1 MSEGV
6 SDNSEDINGV
16 VVGDRSEG
24 DKDDAILIP
33 DQEADLENM
42 KEKKFPVFYGICLM
56 IIGAILFSITSFFVS
71 GYIGACPVLWNI
83 IGIFVFSH
91 GLIVYFQPPKIY
103 SLEVVTNG
111 KQFISTLPI
120 RHILVCMTNTICGIT
135 GIITMCTLRS
145 RYNLEL
151 GTWNII
157 GLILS
162 IPLLLVTLIS
172 VLASYSKTGKMIKS
186 QYFNNLGPNFI
197 PTEPKKE
204 DFIWIFRKYI
214 ELFRKLLPVLPLPS
228 VQSLNNLDHVLKQ
241 PRLLTN
247 MPVHVLSIILAM
259 VVCIAM
265 FVSQLWDITIAK
277 CNEGRTC
284 YFHQDP
290 EGTFARSW
298 LMYGV
303 LGYNVLDRKIIILVS
318 TSITFLL
325 CTTLLLL
332 LRKTTVLRMILSG
345 FISLGMGIFFFLF
358 SIDASQYIIL
368 LGTKMSNLSFMLK
381 LVSLMPI
388 PLLAALFMSLAY
400 SNIIQIMEEN
410 EDKRSSKSK
419 AGLLIISISLAIVF
433 FFLSLAS
440 MVTSNL
446 SMIAT
451 LQGYWGDACNENE
464 YHDCHGELDYQ
475 VQNDFTLFSISQVLL
490 TESILL
496 LSVFITI
503 TGRRITKQSLFFP
516 GLLLFAAAS
525 STITAYFCNIN
536 NYVFEAFPYLKT
548 NGMIFLIL
556 PSVNTISSLIL
567 GFFCVVTG
575 GSVFISFI
583 TIIFRVIL
591 SIFVLAV
598 LVILTVLDAL
608 LSLASQ
614 SSKNLKESKVE
625 VVEKPEVTTT

>member
-1 MSEGV
+1 M
-6 SDNSEDINGV
+6 GV

-33 DQEADLENM
+33 DQEVDLENM
-42 KEKKFPVFYGICLM
+42 KGEKFPVFYGSCLM

-71 GYIGACPVLWNI
+71 GYIWACPVLWNI

-91 GLIVYFQPPKIY
+91 GLIVYFQPPKLY

-157 GLILS
+157 GLVLS
-162 IPLLLVTLIS
+162 ISLLLVTLIS
-172 VLASYSKTGKMIKS
+172 VLASYSKTGKMIES
-186 QYFNNLGPNFI
+186 QYFNNLGTNFI
-197 PTEPKKE
+197 PTKPKKE

-214 ELFRKLLPVLPLPS
+214 ELFRKLLPVLPLPN

-247 MPVHVLSIILAM
+247 KPVHVLSILLAM
-259 VVCIAM
+259 VACIAM

-290 EGTFARSW
+290 EDTFTRSW

-303 LGYNVLDRKIIILVS
+303 LGYNVLDRKLIILVS
-318 TSITFLL
+318 TPITFLL

-332 LRKTTVLRMILSG
+332 TRKTTVLRMILSG
-345 FISLGMGIFFFLF
+345 FISSGMGIFFFLF

-368 LGTKMSNLSFMLK
+368 LSTNMSYLSFILK

-400 SNIIQIMEEN
+400 SNIIQMMEEN
-410 EDKRSSKSK
+410 EDKRSSKPK
-419 AGLLIISISLAIVF
+419 ASLLSISIILAIVF
-433 FFLSLAS
+433 FLLCLTS
-440 MVTSNL
+440 MVTTNL
-446 SMIAT
+446 SMIARWS
-451 LQGYWGDACNENE
+451 LQGYWGDACNEKE
-464 YHDCHGELDYQ
+464 YPDCHGELDYQ

-496 LSVFITI
+496 LSVFITM

-525 STITAYFCNIN
+525 TTITAYFCNIN
-536 NYVFEAFPYLKT
+536 NYYL
-548 NGMIFLIL
+548 NIGMIFLIL
-556 PSVNTISSLIL
+556 ASVNTISSLVL

-583 TIIFRVIL
+583 TIIVRVIL

-598 LVILTVLDAL
+598 LAILTVIDAL
-608 LSLASQ
+608 LNLASQ

-625 VVEKPEVTTT
+625 VVEKPEVTTA

>member
-157 GLILS
+157 GLVLS
-162 IPLLLVTLIS
+162 ILLLLVTLIS
-172 VLASYSKTGKMIKS
+172 VNIKIIKS
-186 QYFNNLGPNFI
+186 QYFNYLGTNFI

-214 ELFRKLLPVLPLPS
+214 ELFKKLLPVLPLPS

-583 TIIFRVIL
+583 TIIVRVIL
-591 SIFVLAV
+591 SIFVMAV
-598 LVILTVLDAL
+598 LAILTVIDAL
-608 LSLASQ
+608 LNLASQ

-625 VVEKPEVTTT
+625 VVEKPEVTTP

>member
-6 SDNSEDINGV
+6 FDNSEDIMGV

-33 DQEADLENM
+33 DQEVDLENM
-42 KEKKFPVFYGICLM
+42 KGKKFPVFYGICFM
-56 IIGAILFSITSFFVS
+56 IMGAILFSITSFFVLVS

-157 GLILS
+157 GLVLS
-162 IPLLLVTLIS
+162 ILLLLVTLIS
-172 VLASYSKTGKMIKS
+172 VNIKIIKS
-186 QYFNNLGPNFI
+186 QYFNYLGTNFI

-214 ELFRKLLPVLPLPS
+214 ELFKKLLPVLPLPS

-368 LGTKMSNLSFMLK
+368 LGTKMSTLSFLLK

-400 SNIIQIMEEN
+400 SNSIQMMEEN

-419 AGLLIISISLAIVF
+419 GGLLSISIILAIVF
-433 FFLSLAS
+433 FLLSLAS
-440 MVTSNL
+440 MVTTNL
-446 SMIAT
+446 SMIDT
-451 LQGYWGDACNENE
+451 LQGHWGDKCNENE
-464 YHDCHGELDYQ
+464 YPDCHRELDYQ

-496 LSVFITI
+496 LSVFITM
-503 TGRRITKQSLFFP
+503 TGRRITEQSLFFP

-583 TIIFRVIL
+583 TIIVRVIL
-591 SIFVLAV
+591 SIFVMAV
-598 LVILTVLDAL
+598 LAILTVIDAL
-608 LSLASQ
+608 LNLASQ

-625 VVEKPEVTTT
+625 VVEKPEVTTP

>member
-16 VVGDRSEG
+16 LVGDRSEG

-33 DQEADLENM
+33 DQEVDLENM
-42 KEKKFPVFYGICLM
+42 KGEKFPVFYGICLM
-56 IIGAILFSITSFFVS
+56 IIGGILFSITSFFVLVS

-120 RHILVCMTNTICGIT
+120 RHILVCMTNTICSTT
-135 GIITMCTLRS
+135 GIIAMCTLRS
-145 RYNLEL
+145 RYNII
-151 GTWNII
+151 WNII
-157 GLILS
+157 GLVLS

-186 QYFNNLGPNFI
+186 QYFNNLGTNFI

-204 DFIWIFRKYI
+204 DFVWIFRKYI

-228 VQSLNNLDHVLKQ
+228 VQILNNLDDVLKE

-247 MPVHVLSIILAM
+247 KPVHVLSIILAM
-259 VVCIAM
+259 VACIAM

-277 CNEGRTC
+277 CNEGHTC
-284 YFHQDP
+284 FFHQDP

-298 LMYGV
+298 VMYGV
-303 LGYNVLDRKIIILVS
+303 LGYYGSDRKLIILVS
-318 TSITFLL
+318 TPITFLL

-358 SIDASQYIIL
+358 SIDTSQYIIL
-368 LGTKMSNLSFMLK
+368 LGTKMSTLSFILK

-400 SNIIQIMEEN
+400 SNMIQMMEEN
-410 EDKRSSKSK
+410 EDKRSGKLK
-419 AGLLIISISLAIVF
+419 AGVLSISIILAIVF
-433 FFLSLAS
+433 FFLSLTS
-440 MVTSNL
+440 MVTTNL

-464 YHDCHGELDYQ
+464 YPDCHGELDYQ

-490 TESILL
+490 TESFLL
-496 LSVFITI
+496 LSVFITM

-548 NGMIFLIL
+548 NGMVFLIL
-556 PSVNTISSLIL
+556 PSVITISSLIL

-608 LSLASQ
+608 LNLASQ

>member
-33 DQEADLENM
+33 DQEVDLENM
-42 KEKKFPVFYGICLM
+42 KGKKFPVFYGICLM
-56 IIGAILFSITSFFVS
+56 IIGAILFSTTSVFVLVS
-71 GYIGACPVLWNI
+71 GYIGAFPVLWNI

-91 GLIVYFQPPKIY
+91 GLIVYFQPPKLY

-145 RYNLEL
+145 RYNII
-151 GTWNII
+151 WNII

-186 QYFNNLGPNFI
+186 QYFNNLGTNFI

-228 VQSLNNLDHVLKQ
+228 VQSLNNLDHVLKE

-247 MPVHVLSIILAM
+247 KPVHVLSILLAM
-259 VVCIAM
+259 VACIAM

-277 CNEGRTC
+277 CNEGRSC

-290 EGTFARSW
+290 EGTFTRSW

-303 LGYNVLDRKIIILVS
+303 LGYNVLDRKLIIIVS
-318 TSITFLL
+318 TPITFLL

-332 LRKTTVLRMILSG
+332 TRKTTVLRMILSG

-368 LGTKMSNLSFMLK
+368 LGTKMSTLSFLLK
-381 LVSLMPI
+381 LVSLMPV

-400 SNIIQIMEEN
+400 SNMIQMMEEN
-410 EDKRSSKSK
+410 EDKRSSKLK
-419 AGLLIISISLAIVF
+419 ASLLSISIILAIVF

-440 MVTSNL
+440 MVTST
-446 SMIAT
+446 MIDT
-451 LQGYWGDACNENE
+451 LQGHWGDKCNENE
-464 YHDCHGELDYQ
+464 YPDCHGELDYQ
-475 VQNDFTLFSISQVLL
+475 VQNDFTMFSISQVLL

-496 LSVFITI
+496 LSVFITM
-503 TGRRITKQSLFFP
+503 TGRRITEQSLFFP

-525 STITAYFCNIN
+525 TTITAYFCNIN
-536 NYVFEAFPYLKT
+536 NYDLKT
-548 NGMIFLIL
+548 NGIIFLIL
-556 PSVNTISSLIL
+556 PSINTISSLIL

-583 TIIFRVIL
+583 TIIVRVIL

-598 LVILTVLDAL
+598 LAILTVIDAL
-608 LSLASQ
+608 LNLASQ
-614 SSKNLKESKVE
+614 SSKNLKERKVE
-625 VVEKPEVTTT
+625 VGEKPEVTTA

>member
-33 DQEADLENM
+33 DQEVDLENM
-42 KEKKFPVFYGICLM
+42 KGKKFPVFYGICLM
-56 IIGAILFSITSFFVS
+56 IIGAILFSTTSFFVLVS
-71 GYIGACPVLWNI
+71 GYIGAFPVLWNI

-91 GLIVYFQPPKIY
+91 GLIVYFQPPKLY

-120 RHILVCMTNTICGIT
+120 RHILVCMTNTICSTT
-135 GIITMCTLRS
+135 GIIAMCTLRS
-145 RYNLEL
+145 RYNII
-151 GTWNII
+151 WNII

-186 QYFNNLGPNFI
+186 QYFNYLGTNYI

-228 VQSLNNLDHVLKQ
+228 VQSLNNLDHVLKE

-247 MPVHVLSIILAM
+247 KPVHVLSILLAM
-259 VVCIAM
+259 VACIAM

-298 LMYGV
+298 VMYGV
-303 LGYNVLDRKIIILVS
+303 VGYNGSDRKLIILVS
-318 TSITFLL
+318 TPITFLL

-332 LRKTTVLRMILSG
+332 TRKTTVLRMILSG

-368 LGTKMSNLSFMLK
+368 LGTKMSTLSFILK

-400 SNIIQIMEEN
+400 SNIIQMMEEN
-410 EDKRSSKSK
+410 EDKRSSKLK
-419 AGLLIISISLAIVF
+419 AVLLSISIILAIVF
-433 FFLSLAS
+433 FFLSLTS

-446 SMIAT
+446 SMIAD
-451 LQGYWGDACNENE
+451 LQGYWGDKCNENE

-496 LSVFITI
+496 LSVFITM

-536 NYVFEAFPYLKT
+536 NYVFEAFP

-556 PSVNTISSLIL
+556 PSVNTISSLIV

-583 TIIFRVIL
+583 TILFRVIL

-608 LSLASQ
+608 LNLASQ

-625 VVEKPEVTTT
+625 VVEKPEVTTVTTA